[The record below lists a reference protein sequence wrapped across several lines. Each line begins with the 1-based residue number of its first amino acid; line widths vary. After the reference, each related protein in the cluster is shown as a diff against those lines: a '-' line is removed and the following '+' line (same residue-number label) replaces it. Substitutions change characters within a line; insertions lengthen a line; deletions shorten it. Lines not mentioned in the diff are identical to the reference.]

1 VSHPHRARGI
11 SAAESPQARPIP
23 RMAHPLDSPILAALG
38 SRHARFAQA
47 AGGWLRYRRE
57 VAPFAA
63 FATRDAEGAA
73 LATLVEPGESVY
85 LLGEEPPVPA
95 GFALAGPW
103 PLAQMFCDAPQ
114 PAPDAAARRIVG
126 DGLADVQALAAL
138 VYPHY
143 FRPRTPELGR
153 YFGRYDGGVLAS
165 MIGERMATDDWQE
178 VSAVCTHP
186 DFLGRGLARG
196 LLAMLGNDILA
207 QGRTPFLHVSQANVR
222 AKDLYLRTGYVER
235 VEIAFWA
242 LKRG

>member
-1 VSHPHRARGI
+1 
-11 SAAESPQARPIP
+11 
-23 RMAHPLDSPILAALG
+23 MAHPLDSPILAALA
-38 SRHARFAQA
+38 SRHARFAQG
-47 AGGWLRYRRE
+47 AGGWLRYPRE

-63 FATRDAEGAA
+63 FTAREADGAG
-73 LATLVEPGESVY
+73 LAALVEPGETVY

-103 PLAQMFCDAPQ
+103 PLAQMVCDAPQ
-114 PAPDAAARRIVG
+114 PGADASARLVDDER
-126 DGLADVQALAAL
+126 LADVHALAAL

-153 YFGRYDGGVLAS
+153 YFGHYEGDALAA
-165 MIGERMATDDWQE
+165 MIGERMATDEWQE

-207 QGRTPFLHVSQANVR
+207 RGRTPFLHVSQANAR
-222 AKDLYLRTGYVER
+222 ARDLYLRNGYVER